1 MVAAL
6 TDASVGY
13 VVEFCGLPGAGKSTL
28 ARAVVAQLRLRGVPT
43 TEVMASRGPDAP
55 RVARVTRK
63 LGAVLSGI
71 RESGSARLVIDVALR
86 SSQQDRRDRLARPAN
101 LLVVR
106 HAVTQARRRPGVHV
120 LDQGPLQEW
129 WSAALRAD
137 DARVV
142 EMAARDPAPR
152 ADLVVQVR
160 APIEVLVD
168 RLEARGARQSRL
180 EGLDPESRAAELQRG
195 ETLLA
200 ALIDQLVHS
209 LGPERPAVLTLD
221 GLDPTACESIV
232 DAVVGSR

>member
-1 MVAAL
+1 M
-6 TDASVGY
+6 GY

-28 ARAVVAQLRLRGVPT
+28 ARAVVAQLRLRSVPT
-43 TEVMASRGPDAP
+43 TEVMATIGPDAP
-55 RVARVTRK
+55 RAARVARK

-71 RESGSARLVIDVALR
+71 REPGSARLATDVAFR
-86 SSQQDRRDRLARPAN
+86 SAQHDRRDRLARPAN

-106 HAVTQARRRPGVHV
+106 HAVTRARRRPGVHV

-137 DARVV
+137 DTQVV
-142 EMAARDPAPR
+142 EMAARDRAPR

-180 EGLDPESRAAELQRG
+180 EALDTQSRAGELRRG

-209 LGPERPAVLTLD
+209 SDPESPTVVTVD
-221 GLDPTACESIV
+221 GLDPTACETIV

>member
-1 MVAAL
+1 M
-6 TDASVGY
+6 GY

-28 ARAVVAQLRLRGVPT
+28 ARSVVAQLRLRGVPT
-43 TEVMASRGPDAP
+43 TEVMASLGPDAARSA
-55 RVARVTRK
+55 RVARK

-71 RESGSARLVIDVALR
+71 REPGSARVVADVALR

-106 HAVTQARRRPGVHV
+106 HAVRKARRRPGVHV

-137 DARVV
+137 DTRVL
-142 EMAARDPAPR
+142 EMAAQDRAPR

-160 APIEVLVD
+160 TPIEVLVD
-168 RLEARGARQSRL
+168 RLESRGARQSRL
-180 EGLDPESRAAELQRG
+180 EGIDAESKVGELQRG
-195 ETLLA
+195 ESLLA

-209 LGPERPAVLTLD
+209 PDPESPTVLTVD
-221 GLDPTACESIV
+221 GLDPTACETVV
-232 DAVVGSR
+232 DTVVGSR